1 MDKSCDSPKSPP
13 LQTDDL
19 EENDKNDDIVKHRS
33 DNESELGINEKDCRK
48 SPHSTSSTT
57 GISQNLYLVSPSKLL
72 ESPKVPTTLDE
83 SPLHLSNIH
92 PLEHIASITNSLQG
106 KPQPKASFPFPALGG
121 LPMKPYKSILQPLN
135 QTQIDRYEHI
145 NTDDVVKQVL
155 KLYQKRIISLDIN
168 ILLDRVYKNTL

>member
-1 MDKSCDSPKSPP
+1 MSMMDKSCDSPKSPP
-13 LQTDDL
+13 LQTDNL
-19 EENDKNDDIVKHRS
+19 EENDKNDDIVKHRP
-33 DNESELGINEKDCRK
+33 DNESELGINEKDCHK

-72 ESPKVPTTLDE
+72 ESPKVPKTLDE

-106 KPQPKASFPFPALGG
+106 KPQSKAPFPFPSLGG

-145 NTDDVVKQVL
+145 NTDEVVKQVL
-155 KLYQKRIISLDIN
+155 TFYYKKNYFIIFLYNFLPD
-168 ILLDRVYKNTL
+168 